1 MNIFEMLHEKYC
13 LPPKP
18 KLFEAF
24 SGIGCQ
30 RMAFNRLGIDYEMV
44 GVSEIDKYALQS
56 YMAIH
61 GETKNYGSITDI
73 QSLPEVD
80 VFTWSFPCTDLSKA
94 GKQKGLTNTRSGLV
108 YEVLRILHN
117 TELKPKVLIMENVVD
132 LVQTKFIN
140 EFNEIQL
147 ELEQM
152 GYTNYVETLNAKNYG
167 VAQNRDRVFMVS
179 ILGQY
184 YYEFPK
190 PIPLEKRLKD
200 YLEDDVDEK
209 YYLSDKLLNFFIEN
223 SKNNEEKGNGFRF
236 RPKEDDSVA
245 NTITT
250 LAGNRMDDNFIKIPE
265 DTQKGYSKAYV
276 GDGVYIN
283 RPHQKRG
290 VVQKEMIQTL
300 KTSGADVGVVVK
312 NKNYTEYSMKK
323 IIDNIC
329 DLDGNSKTITANPQ
343 RPTIDSATLVKRNLR
358 IRKLTPLECWRLMG
372 IDDECFHKADK
383 VCSNSQLYKQAGN
396 GIVVDVFAAILKTMI
411 KED

>member
-1 MNIFEMLHEKYC
+1 MLHEKYC

-30 RMAFNRLGIDYEMV
+30 RMAFNKLGLDYEMV

-73 QSLPEVD
+73 QELPPID

-94 GKQKGLTNTRSGLV
+94 GKQAGMSGTRSGLV
-108 YEVLRILHN
+108 YEVLRILEN
-117 TELKPKVLIMENVVD
+117 TVDKPKVLIMENVVD
-132 LVQTKFIN
+132 LVQAKFIH

-200 YLEDDVDEK
+200 YLEDEVDEK
-209 YYLSDKLLNFFIEN
+209 YYLSDKMLGAFTMEGTGKYPRRERFEQNIFR
-223 SKNNEEKGNGFRF
+223 NNQ
-236 RPKEDDSVA
+236 DVA
-245 NTITT
+245 NAITT
-250 LAGNRMDDNFIKIPE
+250 VAGSRPTDNFILIPE
-265 DTQKGYSKAYV
+265 DTKKGYTEAHD
-276 GDGVYIN
+276 GDGVYLN

-290 VVQKEMIQTL
+290 VVQKGMIQTI
-300 KTSGADVGVVVK
+300 KTSGNDVGVVVNEPVCLNSK
-312 NKNYTEYSMKK
+312 VNGKQPSLTDRIYDSENIATCVTTSPFFMPNYTE
-323 IIDNIC
+323 
-329 DLDGNSKTITANPQ
+329 
-343 RPTIDSATLVKRNLR
+343 NLR
-358 IRKLTPLECWRLMG
+358 IRKLTPKEVWRLMG
-372 IDDECFHKADK
+372 IDDDCFHKAEK
-383 VCSNSQLYKQAGN
+383 VCSNSQLFKQAGN
-396 GIVVDVFAAILKTMI
+396 GIVIDVFYHILKNLL
-411 KED
+411 